1 MIYVIYPVLILADCV
16 QFESCE
22 LLVWDDELDEV
33 EAANGKQ
40 REGSCRNCQLMMEF
54 GAKVGNK
61 MCKDMGKKMS
71 QVVMVGII
79 MCLIMAAMLLKM

>member
-1 MIYVIYPVLILADCV
+1 
-16 QFESCE
+16 

-40 REGSCRNCQLMMEF
+40 REGSCKNCQLMMEF
-54 GAKVGNK
+54 GAKVGK
-61 MCKDMGKKMS
+61 EMCKDMRKKMS

-79 MCLIMAAMLLKM
+79 MCLIMAAMLLKL